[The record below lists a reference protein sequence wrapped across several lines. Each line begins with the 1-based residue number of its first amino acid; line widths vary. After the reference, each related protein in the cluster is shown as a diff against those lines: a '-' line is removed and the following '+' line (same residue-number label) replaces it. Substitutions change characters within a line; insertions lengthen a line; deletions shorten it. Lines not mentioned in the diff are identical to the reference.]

1 MDKKPVPIPSDQ
13 ASNILPL
20 VLQYLTPTWVSFI
33 GLGAVAAAVM
43 SSTDSSILSASSMF
57 ARNIYKMIFRPKV
70 GFVCMRG
77 SRGVSK
83 GYMCFPGKGTGPR
96 PFSVLCEFNKFKFSW
111 GGGGMFRAW
120 YESAIHSE
128 AVKRVC
134 SQVGG
139 ASV

>member
-20 VLQYLTPTWVSFI
+20 VMQYLTPTWVSFI

-70 GFVCMRG
+70 GFEYMRR
-77 SRGVSK
+77 SRIFFWGGGLFPRDNCVFWK
-83 GYMCFPGKGTGPR
+83 GGRVQGL
-96 PFSVLCEFNKFKFSW
+96 FSVNLLCEFDKFEFS
-111 GGGGMFRAW
+111 GGGVRNLQPPPSFDPR
-120 YESAIHSE
+120 
-128 AVKRVC
+128 
-134 SQVGG
+134 G
-139 ASV
+139 A

>member
-83 GYMCFPGKGTGPR
+83 G
-96 PFSVLCEFNKFKFSW
+96 
-111 GGGGMFRAW
+111 
-120 YESAIHSE
+120 
-128 AVKRVC
+128 
-134 SQVGG
+134 
-139 ASV
+139 

>member
-20 VLQYLTPTWVSFI
+20 VMQYLTPTWVSFI

-70 GFVCMRG
+70 GFVYMRA
-77 SRGVSK
+77 SRNFFFFG
-83 GYMCFPGKGTGPR
+83 GGLFPRDNCVFWEGGWVQGL
-96 PFSVLCEFNKFKFSW
+96 FSVNLVCEFDKFEFSGE
-111 GGGGMFRAW
+111 GGG
-120 YESAIHSE
+120 SE
-128 AVKRVC
+128 TSNPPPFDPR
-134 SQVGG
+134 G
-139 ASV
+139 A